1 MADRFPLI
9 FNTNANQI
17 QELSPSDNLDLSLS
31 GLVKATSIGAT
42 NITVTGVVTATDFNS
57 ASDVN
62 LKSNIQQIKDPLDRI
77 VQING
82 VGFKWKE
89 TQENSMGVIAQDVE
103 EIFPELVKSS
113 DGKKTVNYNGL
124 VGALIEA
131 VKEQNILIKDL
142 TEKVNNLENRLS

>member
-9 FNTNANQI
+9 FNTSSNQI
-17 QELSPSDNLDLSLS
+17 QELSASDNLDLSSS

-42 NITVTGVVTATDFNS
+42 HVSVSGVVTATDFNS
-57 ASDVN
+57 TSDIN
-62 LKSNIQQIKDPLDRI
+62 LKGNIHQIKDPLERI
-77 VQING
+77 IKING

-103 EIFPELVKSS
+103 EVFPELVKSS

-131 VKEQNILIKDL
+131 VKEQNILIKEL
-142 TEKVNNLENRLS
+142 TEKVNNLEDRLS